1 MGLDRERIEVGEFE
15 SVLKGEA
22 ARLLAL
28 QEQTMTYGRK
38 VRRGKEKGC
47 GKLQKG
53 MERGERG
60 SSRKKGKEW

>member
-1 MGLDRERIEVGEFE
+1 MGLGRERIEVGKFE
-15 SVLKGEA
+15 SVLKGEV

-47 GKLQKG
+47 GKLQRG
-53 MERGERG
+53 MERGERASG
-60 SSRKKGKEW
+60 RKKDKEW